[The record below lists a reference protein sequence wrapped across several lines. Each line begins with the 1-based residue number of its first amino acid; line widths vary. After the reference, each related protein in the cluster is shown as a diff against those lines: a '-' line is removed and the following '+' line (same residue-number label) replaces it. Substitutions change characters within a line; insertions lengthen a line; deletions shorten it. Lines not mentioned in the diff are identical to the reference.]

1 MPRLIDQ
8 TKANMLKALER
19 GIRYEITIQQPL
31 GDRAMSRF
39 WSRLERDVMEV
50 RSVAQSA
57 EEVKYYVWYIGSVDD
72 LKNVIYDASETIA
85 GLENMEMVLTRGKAI
100 TFNTYQ

>member
-1 MPRLIDQ
+1 MPRVIDQ
-8 TKANMLKALER
+8 AKANMLKALER
-19 GIRYEITIQQPL
+19 GIRYEIVIQSPL

-39 WSRLERDVMEV
+39 WSKLQRDVMEV
-50 RSVAQSA
+50 KSVAQSA
-57 EEVKYYVWYIGSVDD
+57 EEVKYYVWYIGTVDD
-72 LKNVIYDASETIA
+72 LKNVVYDVSETVA